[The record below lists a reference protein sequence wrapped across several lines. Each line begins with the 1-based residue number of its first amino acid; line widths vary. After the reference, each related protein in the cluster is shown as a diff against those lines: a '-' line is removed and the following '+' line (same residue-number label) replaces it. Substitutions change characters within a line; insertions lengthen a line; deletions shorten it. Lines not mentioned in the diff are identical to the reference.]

1 MNGEDFARLLTGPFL
16 AACALLAVA
25 GASKLARPAGARAA
39 ARVLHLP
46 AGNTGVRVLGAFE
59 LAVAL
64 SGVWFGGGAAV
75 AVAACYAVLT
85 GAALVLWRT
94 APGTPCGCLG
104 AAPTPAS
111 GAHVALNAIAAI
123 VAAIVATGPAPLS
136 VLGDQPLLALPLL
149 ALTACAT
156 WLTALTMDALP
167 ALRAAVH
174 EGSS

>member
-1 MNGEDFARLLTGPFL
+1 MNGEDLARLLTGPFL

-25 GASKLARPAGARAA
+25 GATKLLRPTSARAA
-39 ARVLHLP
+39 ARALHLP
-46 AGNTGVRVLGAFE
+46 AGNTGVRVLGAVE

-64 SGVWFGGGAAV
+64 SGALFGGPAAV
-75 AVAACYAVLT
+75 AVAAAYAVLT
-85 GAALVLWRT
+85 GAAFVLWRT

-104 AAPTPAS
+104 PAPTPAS
-111 GAHVALNAIAAI
+111 GGHVALNAVAAI
-123 VAAIVATGPAPLS
+123 VAAIVATGPTPLS
-136 VLGDQPLLALPLL
+136 VRGDQPLLALPLL

-167 ALRAAVH
+167 ALRASVH

>member
-1 MNGEDFARLLTGPFL
+1 
-16 AACALLAVA
+16 LAVA
-25 GASKLARPAGARAA
+25 GATKLARPATVQVAARA
-39 ARVLHLP
+39 LHLP
-46 AGNTGVRVLGAFE
+46 AGNSGVRVLGAVE

-64 SGVWFGGGAAV
+64 SGAWFGGRAAV
-75 AVAACYAVLT
+75 AVAVSYAVLT

-111 GAHVALNAIAAI
+111 GGHVALNAVAAI
-123 VAAIVATGPAPLS
+123 VAAIVATGPTPPS
-136 VLGDQPLLALPLL
+136 VLGDQPLLAVPLL

-156 WLTALTMDALP
+156 WLAALTMDALP
-167 ALRAAVH
+167 ALRASVH